1 MKKYLVSALAIAM
14 LASLSVSAA
23 EFSASNA
30 NNNAITLDG
39 VKDVAYVND
48 GFAINIAESTEGGAT
63 GTGYAAWDD
72 DNLYLYV
79 EVNDDTVTPAADVTS
94 IYQNDS
100 IEIYINLS
108 GEEGDVTV
116 INAAQYTIGPSF
128 TVWAGRGLHW
138 DNYSANDAK
147 FAYTYTDFGYTLEVA
162 IPWGDEYAV
171 DADAVIPFCIGIN
184 DDADGDASTRE
195 YHNFTGANQGSAW
208 STADSNWDSLK
219 MTTDEYVEPVVE
231 TEPEVVADVATTE
244 TVTAAPQTFDA
255 AIVAAVAA
263 VVSAAGYAVT
273 KKR

>member
-30 NNNAITLDG
+30 NNNAITVDG

-48 GFAINIAESTEGGAT
+48 GFAINVAEATEGGAT

-72 DNLYLYV
+72 ENLYLYV

-94 IYQNDS
+94 VYMNDS
-100 IEIYINLS
+100 IEIYINLA
-108 GEEGDVTV
+108 GEDGAIAD

-128 TVWAGRGLHW
+128 TTWAGGGLHRT
-138 DNYSANDAK
+138 NYMDAAE

-171 DADAVIPFCIGIN
+171 DADAVIPFCVGIN
-184 DDADGDASTRE
+184 DDADGDANTRE
-195 YHNFTGANQGSAW
+195 YHNFTGANQGAAW

-231 TEPEVVADVATTE
+231 TEPEVVADAATE
-244 TVTAAPQTFDA
+244 DVVAAPQTFDA

-263 VVSAAGYAVT
+263 VVSAAGYAVS

>member
-30 NNNAITLDG
+30 SNNGITVDG
-39 VKDVAYVND
+39 VKDAAYVND
-48 GFAINIAESTEGGAT
+48 GFAINVAESTEGGAT

-72 DNLYLYV
+72 EYLYV
-79 EVNDDTVTPAADVTS
+79 YVEVKDEAVTPVADITS
-94 IYQNDS
+94 VYTNDS
-100 IEIYINLS
+100 IEIYINLA
-108 GEEGDVTV
+108 GEEGAITD

-128 TVWAGRGLHW
+128 TTWAGGGLHRE
-138 DNYSANDAK
+138 NYMEAAE

-171 DADAVIPFCIGIN
+171 EANAVIPFCVGIN

-195 YHNFTGANQGSAW
+195 YHNFTGANQGAAW

-219 MTTDEYVEPVVE
+219 MTTDEYKEPEPE
-231 TEPEVVADVATTE
+231 TESEVVADVAADE
-244 TVTAAPQTFDA
+244 APAVAPQTFDA

-263 VVSAAGYAVT
+263 VVSAAGYAVS